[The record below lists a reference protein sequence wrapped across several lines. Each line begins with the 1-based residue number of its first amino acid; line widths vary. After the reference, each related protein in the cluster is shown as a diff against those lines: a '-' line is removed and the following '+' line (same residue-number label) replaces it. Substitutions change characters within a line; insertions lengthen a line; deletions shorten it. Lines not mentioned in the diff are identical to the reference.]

1 MAKQKNQTQ
10 ATDQQSLAQVFWTG
24 FFWPIRTL
32 WKALAWLTHQFPLK
46 HIGHVLRWFFM
57 LPPLRFIGRILGF
70 RYVRNSWRELRLVT
84 WPTFRESRRL
94 TVAVIIFSI
103 IFGLIIAV
111 VDYGLDKLFKQL
123 LIK

>member
-32 WKALAWLTHQFPLK
+32 WKALTWLTHQFPLK